1 MHQGG
6 PRKSA
11 IGGAQRYG
19 LNLLGHDVNYCIRG
33 STDKRGNKLS
43 LLDTCDVAA
52 RHPSPCATLTNASP
66 STYAHPHLASI
77 PARALRR
84 PQVYLDHLNDAG
96 MLEAALPK
104 RGDKYAGHLSACSAE
119 SFLRLKPI
127 LKLSEKPWLA
137 DQLSLV

>member
-1 MHQGG
+1 M
-6 PRKSA
+6 
-11 IGGAQRYG
+11 
-19 LNLLGHDVNYCIRG
+19 
-33 STDKRGNKLS
+33 
-43 LLDTCDVAA
+43 
-52 RHPSPCATLTNASP
+52 
-66 STYAHPHLASI
+66 
-77 PARALRR
+77 RR

-137 DQLSLV
+137 GQLDDLNLETQMIIQLIGKQLLTKTVLILIY